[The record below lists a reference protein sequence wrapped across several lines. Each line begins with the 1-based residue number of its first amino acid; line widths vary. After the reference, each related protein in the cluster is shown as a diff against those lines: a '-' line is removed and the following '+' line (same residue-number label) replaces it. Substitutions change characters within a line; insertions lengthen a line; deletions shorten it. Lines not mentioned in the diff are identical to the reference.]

1 MEKESIINLLKDFFK
16 KCADQYGIECS
27 FLYGSWGRGE
37 PREDSDVDIAI
48 LFSDSDSSDNE
59 TFDSITDIS
68 LRLTEKLCLEASVL
82 VLDRDFKHPML
93 YYNAIVHGIP
103 VFVRHSD
110 TYHSLILEAIYQME
124 DFSLFGTDWQLKIA
138 RKNMEALTHAR
149 L

>member
-1 MEKESIINLLKDFFK
+1 MEKESIINLLKIFFK

-27 FLYGSWGRGE
+27 FLYGSWGWGE

-48 LFSDSDSSDNE
+48 LFSDTASSDNE
-59 TFDSITDIS
+59 IFDSITDIS
-68 LRLTEKLCLEASVL
+68 LRLTEKLSSEASVL
-82 VLDRDFKHPML
+82 VIDRDFKHPML

-149 L
+149 V

>member
-1 MEKESIINLLKDFFK
+1 MEKELIINLLKDFFK
-16 KCADQYGIECS
+16 KCTDQYGIECS

-48 LFSDSDSSDNE
+48 LFSDPDSSDND

-68 LRLTEKLCLEASVL
+68 LRLTEKLCLEVSVL

-93 YYNAIVHGIP
+93 YYNAIVHGFP

-124 DFSLFGTDWQLKIA
+124 DFSLFGTAWQLKIA
-138 RKNMEALTHAR
+138 RKNMEALTHAK